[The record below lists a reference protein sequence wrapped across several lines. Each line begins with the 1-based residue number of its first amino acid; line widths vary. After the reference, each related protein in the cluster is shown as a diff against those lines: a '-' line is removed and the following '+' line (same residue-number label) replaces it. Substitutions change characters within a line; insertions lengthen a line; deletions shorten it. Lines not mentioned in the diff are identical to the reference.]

1 MAKQSLYYDRAP
13 GSIIKIVENY
23 RGTIIWDGTII
34 NFGKHGQGGLL
45 FGRGLLF
52 GTLEYIS
59 ESCRYLISLFL

>member
-34 NFGKHGQGGLL
+34 NFGKHGQGGTIIWEGTIIWNIRVIHPINMILL
-45 FGRGLLF
+45 CK
-52 GTLEYIS
+52 I
-59 ESCRYLISLFL
+59 